1 MSEPDT
7 SSKPDWGPFPFGDT
21 EVAPGQSADLRL
33 KVSESY
39 TADPVSIAVT
49 VIRGEEPGP
58 TVFVTASIHGDE
70 LNGVG
75 IVRDLLAEERLAEL
89 KGTLIAVP
97 VTNVP
102 GFLTLD
108 RHAPDR
114 RDLNRSFPG
123 NKRGSLTSRLAGI
136 LFHEVVRRSD
146 FGIDLHTGGGERSN
160 FPQVRADLSSPR
172 VARLAHDFGLP
183 MVIHGLGPR
192 RSLRRTAVLH
202 GVPTIVYE
210 AGSPRRFERGFIEAG
225 LQGVVS
231 VLRRLEMLP
240 GEPLTPPVSIE
251 VRESR
256 WLRARVG
263 GILDLRVQLGEPV
276 EQNQMISVNTNPFG
290 HERNQLKSKASG
302 IVIGLTG
309 LPLVHPGDA
318 VCHLARV
325 DRKSLDRWAD
335 LWRNEPERIWA
346 RKP

>member
-1 MSEPDT
+1 MSG
-7 SSKPDWGPFPFGDT
+7 SDWGPFQFSDT
-21 EVAPGQSADLRL
+21 EVAPGESADLRL

-39 TADPVSIAVT
+39 TADPVSVAVT
-49 VIRGEEPGP
+49 VVCGAEPGP

-75 IVRDLLAEERLAEL
+75 IVRDLLAEERLAGL

-123 NKRGSLTSRLAGI
+123 NPRGSLTSRLAGI
-136 LFHEVVRRSD
+136 LFREVVERSD

-160 FPQVRADLSSPR
+160 FPQVRADLSSPE
-172 VARLAHDFGLP
+172 VARLARHFGLP
-183 MVIHGLGPR
+183 LVIDGTGPR

-210 AGSPRRFERGFIEAG
+210 AGSPRRFERRFIEAG
-225 LQGVVS
+225 LQGILS

-240 GEPLTPPVSIE
+240 GEPVTPPVSIQ

-256 WLRARVG
+256 WLRARAG
-263 GILDLRVQLGEPV
+263 GILDLRVQLGQPV
-276 EQNQMISVNTNPFG
+276 ERNHLISVNTNPFG
-290 HERNQLKSKASG
+290 RERSQLRSKASG
-302 IVIGLTG
+302 IVIGLTR

-325 DRKSLDRWAD
+325 DRKVLDAWAE
-335 LWRNEPERIWA
+335 LWRESPHRLWA
-346 RKP
+346 RRG